1 MMDRRTVYV
10 ILTCFLIFFAWNKYL
25 TTKYPNYGN
34 KQSAPATST
43 VQTPGA
49 ADSQV
54 NNSDPAAGNNKE
66 KQVVSGT
73 SQEQKSGGLVKPE
86 SEFRFESETLSFTIS
101 SRGMGLKDII
111 LNGYTDKEHN
121 KIRLGQSDD
130 KRIFEMRM
138 GALAQP
144 LDFDLKSLGDGKFV
158 GEASY
163 GSTVIQREMKF
174 NKGNYS
180 FSSITTVTNATE
192 DILKGVRFYLPE
204 KTTVK
209 PSTSFLFPSYEH
221 QDFFVGSGGKSE
233 TINFSAAKEDVKK
246 EKTGASLVALSS
258 QYFTTALLDKSD
270 ILPDA
275 NLSSNTAQKAAIAEV
290 IYHPATIQDSYKFEQ
305 LFYVGPKSID
315 ILKSADAEFAK
326 VIDFGMFEVIATP
339 LLYVMKYFFQIVSN
353 WGVAII
359 LLTLLVRLLV
369 LPFNIMS
376 MKSMKAMQK
385 IQPLM
390 TSVREKF
397 KDDPVR
403 MNQEIMALMKE
414 NKANPLGGCLPMLLQ
429 IPIFFALYRVI
440 GSSIELYQSPF
451 FGWIT
456 DLSHHDRFYVLPVL
470 MGITMFVQQKM
481 TPTNMDPAQA
491 KIMAFLPLI
500 FTFFMLQLPSGLT
513 LYMFVS
519 ALFGITQQ
527 WYMLRN
533 KASEG

>member
-1 MMDRRTVYV
+1 MMDRRTIYV
-10 ILTCFLIFFAWNKYL
+10 ILICFLIFFGWNKYL

-34 KQSAPATST
+34 KQSAPATT
-43 VQTPGA
+43 VVQNPG
-49 ADSQV
+49 ADSQT
-54 NNSDPAAGNNKE
+54 NNTEATTGSNLA
-66 KQVVSGT
+66 KQAVIGG
-73 SQEQKSGGLVKPE
+73 SQEQKSGGLVRPE
-86 SEFRFESETLSFTIS
+86 SEVRFESETLSFSVS
-101 SRGMGLKDII
+101 SRGMGLKDIV
-111 LNGYTDKEHN
+111 LNGYTDKEKN
-121 KIRLGQSDD
+121 KIKLGQSDE
-130 KRIFEMRM
+130 KRIFEVRL

-144 LDFDLKSLGDGKFV
+144 LDFDLKALGDGKFV
-158 GEASY
+158 GEASF
-163 GSTVIQREMKF
+163 GSTIIQREMKF
-174 NKGNYS
+174 DKKSYS
-180 FSSITTVTNATE
+180 FSSITTITKATDE
-192 DILKGVRFYLPE
+192 ILKGVRFYLPE
-204 KTTVK
+204 KITVK

-221 QDFFVGSGGKSE
+221 QDFFVGFGGKNE
-233 TINFSAAKEDVKK
+233 TINFSAATEDVRK
-246 EKTGASLVALSS
+246 EITGASLVALSS
-258 QYFTTALLDKSD
+258 QYFTTAFLDKSD

-275 NLSSNTAQKAAIAEV
+275 NLASSTAQKSAIAEV
-290 IYHPATIQDSYKFEQ
+290 VYHPATIQDSYKFEQ
-305 LFYVGPKSID
+305 IFYVGPKSID
-315 ILKSADAEFAK
+315 ILKSANAEFAK
-326 VIDFGMFEVIATP
+326 VIDFGMFEFIATP
-339 LLYVMKYFFQIVSN
+339 LLYVMKYFFEIVSN
-353 WGVAII
+353 WGIAII

-451 FGWIT
+451 FGWIN

-470 MGITMFVQQKM
+470 MGITMYVQQKM

-527 WYMLRN
+527 WYMLRD
-533 KASEG
+533 KKSEG